1 MPMMSEDKVREILGG
16 SKFVSQRQVEEAR
29 AATVSAATSVVDEP
43 LKPLAQVLRENKEAK
58 EAKSKERWED
68 MKRGKNRPLED
79 EELLF
84 LDQVATEE
92 HVRER
97 QLKLEEN
104 QALAQFQLLQTLAKD
119 KEVGAEEK
127 EISKTDRDASL
138 SVVTST
144 PAAAAAAM
152 VKRKKPKIIVV
163 KKRKSD
169 HDHVSTEDIKK
180 ARVTTAPCDD
190 GNRSKEEEE
199 TDSSEEEGGL
209 GGLLS
214 AYDSD

>member
-144 PAAAAAAM
+144 PAAAAAM